1 MASPDSSAHPAGPAG
16 SRIAA
21 AKDRAEQAKTA
32 IIAVAVI
39 AFFGA
44 MAVERGAAH
53 KSTGTQPAVSS
64 SEQDDGSGFFD
75 DGSIA
80 PAQGAPST
88 STGTS

>member
-1 MASPDSSAHPAGPAG
+1 VTSPDSSARPARPAG

-21 AKDRAEQAKTA
+21 AKKRSEQAKTA
-32 IIAVAVI
+32 ILAVAVI

-44 MAVERGAAH
+44 MTVERGAAH
-53 KSTGTQPAVSS
+53 KSTGTQPSASS
-64 SEQDDGSGFFD
+64 SQLDGGSDFFD
-75 DGSIA
+75 NGSIA